1 MEGNNKLLSVSA
13 DLGPCS
19 GPSFEP
25 WPKVF
30 PSRGVRRTELRYY
43 INLCA
48 LRRVR
53 LLRNVMVLHYVAD
66 PPQETGDKDA
76 TCSKLVE
83 EMLLCPLLAAC
94 CVFDEVAPG
103 QVGLIFHN

>member
-1 MEGNNKLLSVSA
+1 M
-13 DLGPCS
+13 
-19 GPSFEP
+19 F
-25 WPKVF
+25 
-30 PSRGVRRTELRYY
+30 
-43 INLCA
+43 
-48 LRRVR
+48 
-53 LLRNVMVLHYVAD
+53 LHYDAD
-66 PPQETGDKDA
+66 SPQETGDKDA

>member
-30 PSRGVRRTELRYY
+30 PSQGVRRTELRYY

-48 LRRVR
+48 LKRVR
-53 LLRNVMVLHYVAD
+53 LLRNVMVLHYDAD
-66 PPQETGDKDA
+66 SPQETGDKDA
-76 TCSKLVE
+76 TCSTLVE